1 MCINVYTVLL
11 GDWWHCSLFAQ
22 VRVIWEKR
30 ALLGKTSS
38 PDWPADKPAEHFLS
52 DQSEGAQLAVGV
64 ATLDKP

>member
-1 MCINVYTVLL
+1 M
-11 GDWWHCSLFAQ
+11 FAQ

-52 DQSEGAQLAVGV
+52 DQSEGAQLTVGV